1 MGIFGTLSA
10 NLQSNNI
17 VKHESMTTRT
27 PREQLEMI
35 ETELRR
41 LGLLVDPI
49 QPAEIVSSA
58 FGMAAMPFEQ
68 WLVKVFLPRAY
79 EASYKNQWPPRSQ
92 VGIAAIRNFDGQD
105 EYASLVTLLCEF
117 DQIAEAYSQQYSK
130 T

>member
-1 MGIFGTLSA
+1 MIIR
-10 NLQSNNI
+10 N
-17 VKHESMTTRT
+17 

-41 LGLLVDPI
+41 LGLFAGPI
-49 QPAEIVSSA
+49 QPAEIVSSP
-58 FGMAAMPFEQ
+58 FGMAEMPFER

-79 EASYKNQWPPRSQ
+79 EASCKNQWPPQSQ

-117 DQIAEAYSQQYSK
+117 DQIAEARSRQAHV
-130 T
+130 